1 MSQRESGSA
10 SQSASLLEI
19 RDVTVR
25 FGGQEAMSRINL
37 TAEAGTITGL
47 IGPNGA
53 GKTTTFNVITG
64 LMRPTS
70 GDIAFDGQVITKLP
84 TYKRARLGMAR
95 TFQRL
100 ELFSQLSVRENI
112 AVAAGLHG
120 QWSDRIRQDDRLVQS
135 LLEGVGLT
143 EIADERADTLSTGQ
157 GRLVE
162 IARALAIQP
171 KLLLL
176 DEPASGQD
184 AHETA
189 RFAEL
194 LHALADD
201 GVAILLVEHD
211 VDLVM
216 QVCQKI
222 FVLDF
227 GRMIAS
233 GAPDQI
239 QADPQ
244 VRAAYLGTGAAA

>member
-1 MSQRESGSA
+1 MPSSNGA
-10 SQSASLLEI
+10 GLLEI
-19 RDVTVR
+19 QDVTVR
-25 FGGQEAMSRINL
+25 FGGQEAMSHITL
-37 TAEAGTITGL
+37 TADPGSITGL

-64 LMRPTS
+64 LMRPSS
-70 GDIAFDGQVITKLP
+70 GQISFDGRDVTKLP

-112 AVAAGLHG
+112 AVAAGLRG
-120 QWSDRIRQDDRLVQS
+120 QWGARIRQDDRFVQS
-135 LLEGVGLT
+135 LLERVGLT

-171 KLLLL
+171 RLLLL

-184 AHETA
+184 AHETD

-227 GRMIAS
+227 GRLIAS
-233 GAPDQI
+233 GTPAEI
-239 QADPQ
+239 RADPQ
-244 VRAAYLGTGAAA
+244 VRAAYLGTAAAA

>member
-1 MSQRESGSA
+1 MSPRESVSPRESSA
-10 SQSASLLEI
+10 LLEI
-19 RDVTVR
+19 QDVTVR
-25 FGGQEAMSRINL
+25 FGGQEAMSSITL
-37 TAEAGTITGL
+37 AAQAGSITGL

-70 GDIAFDGQVITKLP
+70 GQILFDGREVTKLP

-100 ELFSQLSVRENI
+100 ELFSQLTVRENI
-112 AVAAGLHG
+112 AVAASLHG
-120 QWSDRIRQDDRLVQS
+120 QWGSRILSDDRLIRS
-135 LLEGVGLT
+135 LLDRVGLAD
-143 EIADERADTLSTGQ
+143 IADVRADTLSTGQ

-171 KLLLL
+171 RLLLL

-227 GRMIAS
+227 GRLIAA
-233 GAPDQI
+233 GTPDEI
-239 QADPQ
+239 RADPQ
-244 VRAAYLGTGAAA
+244 VRAAYLGTAAAA